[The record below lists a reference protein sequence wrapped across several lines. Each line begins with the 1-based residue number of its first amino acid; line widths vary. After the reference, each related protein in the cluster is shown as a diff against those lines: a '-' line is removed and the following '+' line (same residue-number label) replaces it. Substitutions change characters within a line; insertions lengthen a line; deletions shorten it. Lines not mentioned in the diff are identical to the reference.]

1 MSTLAILV
9 VVLGAV
15 ASAQDA
21 APQPADGFG
30 RGKGAVDERA
40 REDAREL
47 LREQEMLRAL
57 VQAGQMRQ
65 GVIIGPGM
73 RSSDDSGLA
82 LARSTVGAE
91 APRANE
97 VPAGLR
103 ELVQR
108 MDDPSWSIREQ
119 ASKDAAAGTWTMRE
133 LRKALDGPTL
143 SLEQRTRLEEALWS
157 AWEAKP
163 RGAIGI
169 TMAPGQ
175 GGVLVTQVHDGFP
188 AARVLRAGDLIVAID
203 GVPTP
208 DNNGL
213 VAVVQQRGPGER
225 LRLSIERGGAVAMP
239 AVAQRPAKVER
250 LELEVELGDFAVLER
265 TNPRTATRPVGRR
278 AAFDAVMRAEREAT
292 ALPLVPVEPA
302 LPPGFVGSTVLAG
315 GRQPAGTS
323 VNPKMA
329 INQLRN
335 TLEQTK
341 DPEVRALLEGQI
353 ERLEQALRDSRS
365 RGGAGVQPR
374 QAPPTKPE

>member
-1 MSTLAILV
+1 
-9 VVLGAV
+9 
-15 ASAQDA
+15 
-21 APQPADGFG
+21 
-30 RGKGAVDERA
+30 
-40 REDAREL
+40 
-47 LREQEMLRAL
+47 
-57 VQAGQMRQ
+57 
-65 GVIIGPGM
+65 
-73 RSSDDSGLA
+73 
-82 LARSTVGAE
+82 
-91 APRANE
+91 
-97 VPAGLR
+97 
-103 ELVQR
+103 
-108 MDDPSWSIREQ
+108 
-119 ASKDAAAGTWTMRE
+119 
-133 LRKALDGPTL
+133 
-143 SLEQRTRLEEALWS
+143 
-157 AWEAKP
+157 
-163 RGAIGI
+163 
-169 TMAPGQ
+169 
-175 GGVLVTQVHDGFP
+175 
-188 AARVLRAGDLIVAID
+188 VLRAGDLIVAID

-292 ALPLVPVEPA
+292 ALPLVQVEPA

-365 RGGAGVQPR
+365 RGGTGVQPR